1 MGGRVAVVAVSIQK
15 NRMAVSASHQKVYQN
30 RGLFFGIHRAAF
42 AAAAS
47 VVAVDEN
54 LEAVDESAGLLGGGC
69 QCHTTGRVQIPPI
82 QNCVA
87 DCWN

>member
-1 MGGRVAVVAVSIQK
+1 MGGRVAAVSIQK
-15 NRMAVSASHQKVYQN
+15 NRTAVSVSHQKVYQN
-30 RGLFFGIHRAAF
+30 RGPFFGIHRAAF
-42 AAAAS
+42 AAAS

-54 LEAVDESAGLLGGGC
+54 LVAVDESARLPGGGC